1 MEALDNGVHHVSW
14 GDATRGQVVDD
25 RPPRFYVQT
34 FDWESFRNV
43 PDAASSRFATPVS
56 AISVNAG
63 YRLIRGTAVRLHV
76 IVDGYQQDG
85 QVISESTE
93 IAATT
98 EQDRVTAR
106 VELSS
111 TAGLVAYRVRTKVIP
126 RRKRGG
132 LQVYPPIVLTTP
144 VSGSD

>member
-1 MEALDNGVHHVSW
+1 VSW
-14 GDATRGQVVDD
+14 GDARRGQVVDH

-34 FDWESFRNV
+34 FDRESFRNV
-43 PDAASSRFATPVS
+43 PVSPSSRFASPVS

-63 YRLIRGTAVRLHV
+63 YRLIRGTAARIQVF
-76 IVDGYQQDG
+76 VDGYQQDG

-93 IAATT
+93 ITATT
-98 EQDRVTAR
+98 EKDRVTAR

-111 TAGLVAYRVRTKVIP
+111 TAGLVAYRVRTKVIT
-126 RRKRGG
+126 RRKKGG

-144 VSGSD
+144 ASGSN